1 LTPGTR
7 LYRAAASAVAP
18 VLHAP
23 GVCSI
28 FIRRSVAAGEAVF
41 PWSDLDLGLVS
52 EDLTGTA
59 LASLWR
65 RFQMARLLFP
75 RLGECQVSSP
85 SELNELA
92 ANDPY
97 RGCLDRRLAITIAGT
112 PPSIPVVPLTL
123 RNTTRRL
130 VFWLENYL
138 PVAVRQRNARNQ
150 GKLLLEMW
158 NALGVLEGVWA
169 EPLATRAETKARLV
183 ELEPAPE
190 CQPGLS
196 PFAMCCQVAER
207 ARQRAFPAAGPTPM
221 IGAPVVLRGEY
232 PIVLLP
238 KPETAWPEAA
248 MQSKVVVATPAVL
261 QLLLELHNP
270 FLWLGH
276 GCALAE
282 LGFAAPSRRAWIETC
297 LRHTAGENAR
307 HPGFVTKDTAPMQQ
321 NLHLAAQVLDRLES
335 GAPMERPADAASIQ
349 DYTSV
354 SAYYR
359 DGYEAHFA
367 SAMQLRQRAMRLL
380 SCY

>member
-1 LTPGTR
+1 M
-7 LYRAAASAVAP
+7 
-18 VLHAP
+18 
-23 GVCSI
+23 
-28 FIRRSVAAGEAVF
+28 
-41 PWSDLDLGLVS
+41 GLVS

-85 SELNELA
+85 SELSELA
-92 ANDPY
+92 TYDPY
-97 RGCLDRRLAITIAGT
+97 RGCLDRRQAITIAGT
-112 PPSIPVVPLTL
+112 PPSIPLVQVSL

-130 VFWLENYL
+130 VFWFENYL

-207 ARQRAFPAAGPTPM
+207 ARQRAFPAAGPAPM
-221 IGAPVVLRGEY
+221 IAKPLVLNGER

-238 KPETAWPEAA
+238 WPAA
-248 MQSKVVVATPAVL
+248 PWPDAALRNKVVVATPAVL

-276 GCALAE
+276 GGRLAD
-282 LGFAAPSRRAWIETC
+282 LGFAPPSRRAWIETC

-321 NLHLAAQVLDRLES
+321 NLHLAAQVMDRLES
-335 GAPMERPADAASIQ
+335 GGAMERAADDGAVQ
-349 DYTSV
+349 GYESV

-359 DGYEAHFA
+359 NGYEAHFA

-380 SCY
+380 SGC